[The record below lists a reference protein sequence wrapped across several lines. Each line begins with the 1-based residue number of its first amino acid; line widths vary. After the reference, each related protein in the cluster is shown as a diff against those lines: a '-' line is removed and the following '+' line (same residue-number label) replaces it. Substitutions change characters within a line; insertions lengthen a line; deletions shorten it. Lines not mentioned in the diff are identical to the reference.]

1 MRRPL
6 QVYLE
11 EQDLTRLEAWAA
23 ERGWS
28 KSQAIRA
35 AVRGL
40 TRAPAEDPLLELSG
54 DIEGLPEDVSTNLQR
69 YLDETYIAEPPARY
83 RPRHRRARPTLRR

>member
-6 QVYLE
+6 QVYLDE
-11 EQDLTRLEAWAA
+11 EELERLEKWAA
-23 ERGWS
+23 ERGWT

-40 TRAPAEDPLLELSG
+40 TRVPVEDPLLELSG
-54 DIEGLPEDVSTNLQR
+54 DIEGLPADTSTNLRR
-69 YLDETYIAEPPARY
+69 YLDETYVAEPAGRY
-83 RPRHRRARPTLRR
+83 GTRGRRARPALRR

>member
-11 EQDLTRLEAWAA
+11 EVDLVRLEAWAA
-23 ERGWS
+23 KRSWS

-35 AVRGL
+35 AVRAL
-40 TRAPAEDPLLELSG
+40 TRLPDEDPLLELSG
-54 DIEGLPEDVSTNLQR
+54 DIEGLPEDASTNLQR
-69 YLDETYIAEPPARY
+69 YLDETYVAEPAATY
-83 RPRHRRARPTLRR
+83 RQRRRRARPPLRR